1 MHGPNEMEG
10 LRGLLVPS
18 EIRTMRLPTCGEVLE
33 NVREDVLGC
42 SFTSFHTT
50 SSHLVTS
57 ISVGL
62 CPAALTSPAVFEF
75 RQPAFSLL
83 TEEFLQVFPSFMLDL
98 D

>member
-57 ISVGL
+57 KSMGL
-62 CPAALTSPAVFEF
+62 CPAALTSPVVFEF